1 LRQPQPGKNEKNWKK
16 KFELRM
22 EKIVEEKIKLTMVQL
37 RKRCAA
43 DAARRQLI
51 QNQNNWLRIKTD
63 NVTGDWL
70 PPD

>member
-1 LRQPQPGKNEKNWKK
+1 
-16 KFELRM
+16 M